1 MENTQIKLKNK
12 KSGKEY
18 ILEYNRK
25 TVQQIER
32 LGFSINQASEKP
44 MTMFPLMFR
53 GAFLANHKYLKEK
66 EIEEIYDGLKNK
78 NELNE
83 KLLTMIT
90 ECYSTL
96 LDGDEEENEGN
107 VDWEIV

>member
-1 MENTQIKLKNK
+1 M
-12 KSGKEY
+12 
-18 ILEYNRK
+18 
-25 TVQQIER
+25 IER
-32 LGFSINQASEKP
+32 INE
-44 MTMFPLMFR
+44 
-53 GAFLANHKYLKEK
+53 LAKIAKTRQLTKEEEK
-66 EIEEIYDGLKNK
+66 ERKELREQYIKNFK
-78 NELNE
+78 NRFQNELNE